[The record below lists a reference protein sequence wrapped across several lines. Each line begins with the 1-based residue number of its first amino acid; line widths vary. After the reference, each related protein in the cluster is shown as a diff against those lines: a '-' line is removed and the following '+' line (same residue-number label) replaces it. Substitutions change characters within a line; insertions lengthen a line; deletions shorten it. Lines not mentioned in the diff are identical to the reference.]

1 MHKVA
6 VIGASGYTGVELL
19 RLLAGHPQVTVSC
32 VTSRQQAGQSLAEV
46 FPSLAGVYDLTF
58 EALEAAALAGR
69 ADLVFTAVPHQA
81 AMAMVPDLLAAGC
94 KVVDLSADYRLH
106 DAAVYAEW
114 YEPHQTPDLLA
125 EAVYG
130 LPELYREQVRPAR
143 LVANP
148 GCYPTSI
155 ALALTPLLRGGLID
169 PATLIV
175 DSKSGTSGAG
185 RAAKVD
191 SLYCEVNEGFKAYG
205 LPRHRHTPEI
215 EQTLSEVAG
224 HKVTISF
231 TPHLLPVN
239 RGILSTCYAT
249 LAADVSLVQ
258 LLALY
263 REQYA
268 GERFVRVLP
277 EGCLPNISQVR
288 GSNFCDIGLAVDP
301 RTRRVIALAA
311 IDNLVKGA
319 AGQALQ
325 NMNLM
330 LGLEEGLGLGGAGL
344 FP

>member
-1 MHKVA
+1 MYKVA

-19 RLLAGHPQVTVSC
+19 RLLAGHPEVTVTC
-32 VTSRQQAGQSLAEV
+32 GTSRQQAGQPLGEV
-46 FPSLAGVYDLTF
+46 FPSLAGVFDLKF
-58 EALEAAALAGR
+58 EGLEPAALAGR
-69 ADLVFTAVPHQA
+69 AELVFTAVPHQA
-81 AMAMVPDLLAAGC
+81 AMGMVPTLLAGGC

-106 DAAVYAEW
+106 DAGVYAEW
-114 YEPHQTPDLLA
+114 YEPHQTPELLA

-130 LPELYREQVRPAR
+130 LPELYRAQIRNAR

-148 GCYPTSI
+148 GCYPTSA
-155 ALALTPLLRGGLID
+155 ALALAPLLRSRLID
-169 PATLIV
+169 PATIIV

-191 SLYCEVNEGFKAYG
+191 TLYCEVNEGFKAYG

-215 EQTLSEVAG
+215 EQTLSEIAG
-224 HKVTISF
+224 APVTITF
-231 TPHLLPVN
+231 TPHLVPVN

-249 LAADVSLVQ
+249 LAADVDLAA
-258 LLALY
+258 LLTLY
-263 REQYA
+263 QEQYA
-268 GERFVRVLP
+268 GEKFVRVLTA
-277 EGCLPNISQVR
+277 GRLPNINQVR
-288 GSNFCDIGLAVDP
+288 GSNCCDIGLAVDA
-301 RTRRVIALAA
+301 RTRRVVAVAA

-330 LGLEEGLGLGGAGL
+330 LGLQESLGLGGAGF

>member
-1 MHKVA
+1 MHNVA

-19 RLLAGHPQVTVSC
+19 RLLAGHPDVAVTC
-32 VTSRQQAGQSLAEV
+32 VTSRQQAGQQLGEV

-58 EALEAAALAGR
+58 EALEPAALAGR

-81 AMAMVPDLLAAGC
+81 AMGMVPQLLAAGC
-94 KVVDLSADYRLH
+94 RVVDLSADYRLH

-125 EAVYG
+125 SAVYG
-130 LPELYREQVRPAR
+130 LPELYREQIRPAR

-148 GCYPTSI
+148 GCYPTSA
-155 ALALTPLLRGGLID
+155 ALALTPLLRANLID
-169 PATLIV
+169 PGTIII

-191 SLYCEVNEGFKAYG
+191 TLYCEVNEGFKAYS

-224 HKVTISF
+224 RPVIISF
-231 TPHLLPVN
+231 TPHLVPVN
-239 RGILSTCYAT
+239 RGILSTCYAALT
-249 LAADVSLVQ
+249 VDVPLAQ
-258 LLALY
+258 MLALF
-263 REQYA
+263 REHYA
-268 GERFVRVLP
+268 GEPFVRVLP
-277 EGCLPNISQVR
+277 EGRLPNINQVR
-288 GSNFCDIGLAVDP
+288 GSNFCDLGVAVDP
-301 RTRRVIALAA
+301 RTRRVIVLAA

-330 LGLEEGLGLGGAGL
+330 FGLPESSGLQGAAL